1 MFIGNSAMAVPGW
14 KIVGW
19 NNLGMHCMD
28 DDYAIFSI
36 LPPYNTVNAQ
46 LIDNN
51 GRLVTALPAGVT
63 VTYEAVADPD
73 GSINKSSIGKSNF
86 WDYSLVLFGV
96 ALPLDAGL
104 AGTTMPGPGNTPQ
117 PMTWGATGAPA
128 FTFQALG
135 VPITPIDDRGRSNSY
150 PLFKLVAR
158 DAAHNVLAQ
167 TNVVLPVSSELNCS
181 SCHASGTGQPRAMP
195 SPGWVYDPNPQHDF
209 RLNAL
214 LLHDQRNLT
223 NPVYVAALAK
233 FNYRSTGLYD
243 SVVLDGKS
251 ILCAVCHNPRRSGH
265 PARRA
270 RRS

>member
-1 MFIGNSAMAVPGW
+1 M
-14 KIVGW
+14 
-19 NNLGMHCMD
+19 LTT
-28 DDYAIFSI
+28 AIFAL
-36 LPPYNTVNAQ
+36 LPPYNTIHAQ

-135 VPITPIDDRGRSNSY
+135 SAD
-150 PLFKLVAR
+150 
-158 DAAHNVLAQ
+158 
-167 TNVVLPVSSELNCS
+167 
-181 SCHASGTGQPRAMP
+181 HA
-195 SPGWVYDPNPQHDF
+195 D
-209 RLNAL
+209 
-214 LLHDQRNLT
+214 
-223 NPVYVAALAK
+223 
-233 FNYRSTGLYD
+233 
-243 SVVLDGKS
+243 
-251 ILCAVCHNPRRSGH
+251 
-265 PARRA
+265 
-270 RRS
+270 